1 MTPPTQELVRV
12 RRRFPGRPEQV
23 AAARGLVAA
32 VLGPSSPLGEVA
44 ALLVSEA
51 TTNAL
56 LHTASGE
63 LGGSVEVACSLA
75 DGQLL
80 HVEVRD
86 QGSDTQP
93 HRQPHAADS
102 VNGRGLELFAALA
115 TRWGA
120 RRSAEG
126 HVVWFEL
133 EARRGRDYS
142 PNNC

>member
-1 MTPPTQELVRV
+1 MTPRTRELVRV

-32 VLGPSSPLGEVA
+32 VLGPTSPLREVA

-51 TTNAL
+51 TTNAV

-63 LGGSVEVACSLA
+63 LGGSVEVACELA
-75 DGQLL
+75 DGRRLR
-80 HVEVRD
+80 VEVRD

-93 HRQPHAADS
+93 HRKPHATDS
-102 VNGRGLELFAALA
+102 VNGRGLELFDALA

-120 RRSAEG
+120 RRWAEG
-126 HVVWFEL
+126 HLVWFEL
-133 EARRGRDYS
+133 EAAEPEGLS
-142 PNNC
+142 S

>member
-1 MTPPTQELVRV
+1 MTPPMRELVRV

-23 AAARGLVAA
+23 AAARSLVAS

-63 LGGSVEVACSLA
+63 LGGSVEVACELA
-75 DGQLL
+75 DGRRL

-86 QGSDTQP
+86 QGSDTRP
-93 HRQPHAADS
+93 HRKPHATDS
-102 VNGRGLELFAALA
+102 VNGRGLELFDALA

-120 RRSAEG
+120 KRSAEG

-133 EARRGRDYS
+133 EASEPEGLS
-142 PNNC
+142 S